1 MGLLSSG
8 MMSSIT
14 VKERE
19 VAARDFVAT
28 LQMHGRRVSGMLA
41 ELFEPLLEEDEE
53 LPDYLLLQ
61 RLMARAVRGSLAT
74 LLAADE
80 AHQKVLE
87 QIEAGDLSAEQ
98 GPFLQARR
106 TKTEADRQQAI
117 EVFDETYIGF
127 AQLLEALYGLV
138 GEEEI
143 AERLRPRVLDDDI
156 ELPEPALAEV
166 EISEPPDD
174 GGDEDQIARRILSR
188 RGRHPGLSRW
198 LGYRIFRRRPA
209 RR

>member
-1 MGLLSSG
+1 MISL
-8 MMSSIT
+8 T

-28 LQMHGRRVSGMLA
+28 LQLHGRRVSGMLA
-41 ELFEPLLEEDEE
+41 ELFEPLLEDDEE

-61 RLMARAVRGSLAT
+61 RLMTRAVRTSLSA

-80 AHQKVLE
+80 AHQAVVE
-87 QIEAGDLSAEQ
+87 QIDGGTSAEQ
-98 GPFLQARR
+98 GPFLKARR
-106 TKTEADRQQAI
+106 TKTEAERQQAI
-117 EVFDETYIGF
+117 EEFDETYVGF

-156 ELPEPALAEV
+156 ELPEPVLAEV
-166 EISEPPDD
+166 EIPEPPDD
-174 GGDEDQIARRILSR
+174 GDEENQIQRRILSR
-188 RGRHPGLSRW
+188 RGKHPGLSRW